1 MATDVVPPPT
11 GARALLGSFVT
22 SDVEREALRS
32 YGLPLPIRVAGYV
45 AACGS
50 LVDILITALAGD
62 PRRPALCLALGLVFL
77 LSLHLSIRLHT
88 TAGQRVRLPLVAA
101 QIGSALLL
109 QHLLSD
115 DIGTTVL
122 FYIVA
127 AELQFVLPRRPALAG
142 AFLLWPLAVVA
153 EVTSAAGTTSWSP
166 RDIMLLAV
174 ATLSGY
180 VFVAV
185 FTHSAVTAVVQR
197 HRATALLEELNE
209 AHARLQIYVDE
220 VEELA
225 VTRERNR
232 LAREIH
238 DTLGHYLAII
248 NVQLETAQKVG
259 ARDPDKG
266 QAAVATAKRLASECL
281 TEVRRSVAALR
292 PAALDA
298 AALLGAVRRLADETR
313 RATGLVVHVAAD
325 GEGALP
331 PVVEVTVY
339 RAIQEALTNVR
350 KHAAA
355 GAVWVELAWGADA
368 FTACVRDDGRGA
380 PPAGREQGLGGSGGF
395 GLRGMRERVESL
407 GGTLDIDTA
416 PAAGFRVALC
426 VPHAGAPGQ
435 AGEKVAV

>member
-153 EVTSAAGTTSWSP
+153 EVTSAAGTTSCSP

-248 NVQLETAQKVG
+248 NV
-259 ARDPDKG
+259 
-266 QAAVATAKRLASECL
+266 
-281 TEVRRSVAALR
+281 
-292 PAALDA
+292 
-298 AALLGAVRRLADETR
+298 
-313 RATGLVVHVAAD
+313 
-325 GEGALP
+325 
-331 PVVEVTVY
+331 
-339 RAIQEALTNVR
+339 
-350 KHAAA
+350 
-355 GAVWVELAWGADA
+355 
-368 FTACVRDDGRGA
+368 
-380 PPAGREQGLGGSGGF
+380 
-395 GLRGMRERVESL
+395 
-407 GGTLDIDTA
+407 
-416 PAAGFRVALC
+416 
-426 VPHAGAPGQ
+426 
-435 AGEKVAV
+435 